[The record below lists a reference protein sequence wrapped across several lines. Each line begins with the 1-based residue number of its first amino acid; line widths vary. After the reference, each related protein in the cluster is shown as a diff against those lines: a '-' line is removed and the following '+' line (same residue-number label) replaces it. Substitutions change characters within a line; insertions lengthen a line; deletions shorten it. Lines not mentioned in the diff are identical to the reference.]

1 MRLLNQIRNL
11 TLMIYHKL
19 YNLFHLNNK
28 CLACFIMIIFITILY
43 YSILMKRINLEV
55 AYMIAPTSPGI
66 FIQITSDSLSTNY
79 TTEIV
84 THRITSSD
92 PIITTKTFHP
102 QRHHH
107 HRRRRPRHG
116 HREMRLRKVKSLKT
130 IKLKQQVHSRLNRKT
145 RGKNDVSTKKI
156 FPPLYLNSSFCLN
169 QSYFYI
175 DNKKYVKSKRY
186 RQIINLTNAL
196 SLFNQS
202 QWLKIK
208 PTICQSAK
216 TNLLI
221 ITFSPIVDN
230 LTRYKIRQ
238 TWGSVK
244 YILSETTTNK
254 QYFNGLNSIE
264 HLFIVNASKR
274 HFKQNSIKVQ
284 YLLKEAQNEKDILPL
299 FLTGLQHN
307 YASLHIL
314 ASEFLLHYCKNSID
328 FVLFINHD
336 LFPNLNALIQY
347 TNSKLSQL
355 SSNTLKQ
362 NNHHNNPS
370 IYCIP
375 IIQKRVEF
383 NNLFKDYFK
392 DHLPLWQG
400 NIYPTHCDIKTSGFL
415 LLFKTMKQWYA
426 CSRLYIP
433 FNPIQVYLT
442 GLVRYVAKINIESY
456 WTNYWSIGNLLPSV
470 SFNKKSKKY
479 LFFQKSVNQNSR
491 VWKSVFRATL
501 SS

>member
-1 MRLLNQIRNL
+1 
-11 TLMIYHKL
+11 
-19 YNLFHLNNK
+19 
-28 CLACFIMIIFITILY
+28 
-43 YSILMKRINLEV
+43 
-55 AYMIAPTSPGI
+55 
-66 FIQITSDSLSTNY
+66 
-79 TTEIV
+79 
-84 THRITSSD
+84 
-92 PIITTKTFHP
+92 
-102 QRHHH
+102 
-107 HRRRRPRHG
+107 
-116 HREMRLRKVKSLKT
+116 MRLRKGKSLKT
-130 IKLKQQVHSRLNRKT
+130 IKLKQQVHSRLNWKT
-145 RGKNDVSTKKI
+145 RGKNDVSTKD
-156 FPPLYLNSSFCLN
+156 FFLPLYLNSSFCLN
-169 QSYFYI
+169 QSNFYI
-175 DNKKYVKSKRY
+175 GNKKYVKSKRY

-196 SLFNQS
+196 SLFNES

-208 PTICQSAK
+208 PTLCQYAK

-274 HFKQNSIKVQ
+274 HFKQNSMNVQ
-284 YLLKEAQNEKDILPL
+284 YLLNEAQNEKDILPL
-299 FLTGLQHN
+299 FLTGSQHN

-336 LFPNLNALIQY
+336 LFPNLNVLIQY

-362 NNHHNNPS
+362 NNHNNNNPS

-415 LLFKTMKQWYA
+415 LLFKTMKQWYT

-442 GLVRYVAKINIESY
+442 GLVRYVAKIDIESY